1 MSNVRVGTAGFAV
14 QRERYQSK
22 LRFVEF
28 TLRPPVPSP
37 KVLAGWQRS
46 SPEGFTFAAVA
57 PDSLYGERDWPMR
70 DPVKL
75 QSELDR
81 FGNQV
86 NALGARVV
94 VLRTPLAVSPGSVA
108 LKRFLPVLERARS
121 FGAVLVW
128 EPAGLWEREEAL
140 AVASDF
146 NAVVAGDPLQNPPEE
161 NIVYARMRGLGS
173 DQRYTMGRLEALAER
188 IAGADE
194 AFVVFDSGSAWREAC
209 GFAKLSGELLASSG
223 DDEDDDL
230 DEGDEDDEGDD
241 DEADEG
247 DDDLDEDG

>member
-1 MSNVRVGTAGFAV
+1 MSNVRVGTAGFV
-14 QRERYQSK
+14 VHRERYQSK
-22 LRFVEF
+22 LRFVEY

-46 SPEGFTFAAVA
+46 APEGFTFAAVA
-57 PDSLYGERDWPMR
+57 PDSLYGERDWPLR

-121 FGAVLVW
+121 FGAILVW

-146 NAVVAGDPLQNPPEE
+146 NAVVACDPLQVEPEE
-161 NIVYARMRGLGS
+161 NIVYAHMRGLGT
-173 DQRYTMGRLEALAER
+173 DQRYTMGRLEALAVR

-194 AFVVFDSGSAWREAC
+194 AFVVFDSGSAWREAV
-209 GFAKLSGELLASSG
+209 GFAKLAGELIGGSDGEDDDLE
-223 DDEDDDL
+223 DEDEDEDDD
-230 DEGDEDDEGDD
+230 GEDDGED
-241 DEADEG
+241 
-247 DDDLDEDG
+247 DDDLDADG

>member
-1 MSNVRVGTAGFAV
+1 MSNVRVGTAGFVV

-22 LRFVEF
+22 LRFVEY

-46 SPEGFTFAAVA
+46 APEGFTFAAVA
-57 PDSLYGERDWPMR
+57 PDSLYGERDWPLR
-70 DPVKL
+70 DPIKL

-81 FGNQV
+81 FANQV
-86 NALGARVV
+86 NALKARVV
-94 VLRTPLAVSPGSVA
+94 VLRTPIAVSPGSVA
-108 LKRFLPVLERARS
+108 LKRFLPVLDRAKN

-128 EPAGLWEREEAL
+128 EPSGLWEREEAV

-146 NAVVAGDPLQNPPEE
+146 NAVVAGDPLQNEPEE
-161 NIVYARMRGLGS
+161 NIVYARMRGLGT

-194 AFVVFDSGSAWREAC
+194 AFVVFDSGSAWREAV
-209 GFAKLSGELLASSG
+209 GFAKLVGELLGSD
-223 DDEDDDL
+223 DDEGEDL
-230 DEGDEDDEGDD
+230 GDEEDDEE
-241 DEADEG
+241 DEDGEDE
-247 DDDLDEDG
+247 DDLDEDG

>member
-22 LRFVEF
+22 LRFVEVSF
-28 TLRPPVPSP
+28 RAPVPSP
-37 KVLAGWQRS
+37 KVLAGWKRS

-57 PDSLYGERDWPMR
+57 PDTLYGERDWPLR
-70 DPVKL
+70 DATRL

-81 FGNQV
+81 FGNQC

-94 VLRTPLAVSPGSVA
+94 VFRTPLAISPGSVA
-108 LKRFLPVLERARS
+108 LKRFLPVLERARN
-121 FGAVLVW
+121 FGAILVW
-128 EPAGLWEREEAL
+128 EPAGLWEREEAV

-146 NAVVAGDPLQNPPEE
+146 NAVVGGDPLQDEPEE
-161 NIVYARMRGLGS
+161 NIIYAHLRGLGS
-173 DQRYTMGRLEALAER
+173 DQRYTMGRLETLAER

-209 GFAKLSGELLASSG
+209 GFAKLSGELLASEG
-223 DDEDDDL
+223 DDEEGDDL
-230 DEGDEDDEGDD
+230 DDDEEDD
-241 DEADEG
+241 DEDG
-247 DDDLDEDG
+247 DDLDDEDEDADG

>member
-1 MSNVRVGTAGFAV
+1 MSNVRVGTAGFV
-14 QRERYQSK
+14 VHRERYQSK

-28 TLRPPVPSP
+28 TLRQPVPSP
-37 KVLAGWQRS
+37 KVLAAWKRS

-57 PDSLYGERDWPMR
+57 PDSLYGERDWPLR
-70 DPVKL
+70 DPAKT

-108 LKRFLPVLERARS
+108 LKRFLPVLERARA
-121 FGAVLVW
+121 FGAILVW
-128 EPAGLWEREEAL
+128 EPAGLWEREQAL
-140 AVASDF
+140 AVAADF
-146 NAVVAGDPLQNPPEE
+146 NAVVAGDPLQNEPEE

-194 AFVVFDSGSAWREAC
+194 AFVVFDSGSAWREAV
-209 GFAKLSGELLASSG
+209 GFAKLAGELLATDG
-223 DDEDDDL
+223 DDDDDL
-230 DEGDEDDEGDD
+230 DDEEGDEGDD
-241 DEADEG
+241 DEGDD

>member
-14 QRERYQSK
+14 QRERYQSR

-37 KVLAGWQRS
+37 KVLAGWRRAA
-46 SPEGFTFAAVA
+46 PEGFTFAAVA
-57 PDSLYGERDWPMR
+57 PDSLYGERDWPLR

-81 FGNQV
+81 FANNV

-108 LKRFLPVLERARS
+108 LKRFLPVLERAKGL
-121 FGAVLVW
+121 GAILVW
-128 EPAGLWEREEAL
+128 EPAGLWERDEAV

-146 NAVVAGDPLQNPPEE
+146 NAVVAGDPLQHEPEE
-161 NIVYARMRGLGS
+161 NLVYARMRGLGT

-194 AFVVFDSGSAWREAC
+194 AFVVFDSGSAWREAV
-209 GFAKLSGELLASSG
+209 GFAKLAGELLAS
-223 DDEDDDL
+223 DDDDDL
-230 DEGDEDDEGDD
+230 DDDDDEEEEGDGDDEG
-241 DEADEG
+241 G
-247 DDDLDEDG
+247 DDDPDEDG